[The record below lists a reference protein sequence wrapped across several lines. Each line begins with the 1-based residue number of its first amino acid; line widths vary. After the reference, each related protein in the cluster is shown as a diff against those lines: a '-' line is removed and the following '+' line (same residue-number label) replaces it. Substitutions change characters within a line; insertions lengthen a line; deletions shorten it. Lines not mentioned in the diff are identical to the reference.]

1 MDSEVKTLASLPF
14 HISDRLSK
22 PVLFQR
28 CRATGADDFSSQE
41 LFEEIRVI
49 SLGLSA
55 LGVQPGDRVALISD
69 TRPEWVIADL
79 AILSAGAVTV
89 PLYPTL
95 ASEQIFEILNDAKVR
110 FAIVAGEAEA
120 AKVRSV
126 LQTLPQLEI
135 VAVIDR
141 QSDETSRDESGEIG
155 LCDVAER
162 GRRRLLAE
170 EGLAQRYRETVNGVS
185 PNDIATIIYT
195 SGTTGRSK
203 GVMLTHVNILS
214 NVRASLQM
222 ISMKSDDV
230 ALSFLPLSH
239 SLERTVVYAYLC
251 EGVTVAFAESLE
263 TIARDLRMIK
273 PTIMTGVPRVYEK
286 VQARVLESV
295 AQAPAIRRKIFG
307 WAISAGWS
315 RASRQF
321 ANQSVPWY
329 IRFQNLLADRMVF
342 RKIRARTGGRLRLIV
357 SGGAPLGIST
367 AEFFCAIG
375 MPIVEGYGLTET
387 APVLTLNPP
396 EAVRIGTVGKA
407 IPGVDLKVA
416 PDGELLAR
424 GPNVMQGYYGKP
436 DATAEAIRDGWFHTG
451 DIGNIDD
458 DGYVSVTDRKKDIL
472 VTSNGKNIAP
482 QPIEARF
489 KRSPLVAEALLLG
502 DRRRFIAVL
511 LIPDRAQL
519 EELVLRDGASF
530 IPIEDLVERADVQLL
545 YQEVVDEVNVTLAG
559 FEQVRRF
566 KLLPAE
572 FSIAGGELTPTMK
585 VRRRVVE
592 ERWNK
597 VIEMLYAES
606 LSD

>member
-162 GRRRLLAE
+162 GRRRLLTE

-436 DATAEAIRDGWFHTG
+436 DATAEVIRDGWFHTG

-597 VIEMLYAES
+597 VIEMLYEES

>member
-436 DATAEAIRDGWFHTG
+436 DATAEVIRDGWFHTG

>member
-436 DATAEAIRDGWFHTG
+436 DATAEVIRDGWFHTG

-489 KRSPLVAEALLLG
+489 KRSPLVAEALLVG

-519 EELVLRDGASF
+519 EELVLRDEASF
-530 IPIEDLVERADVQLL
+530 IPIEDLVERADVQSL

>member
-22 PVLFQR
+22 SVLFQR

-41 LFEEIRVI
+41 IFDEIRVI

-95 ASEQIFEILNDAKVR
+95 ASEQIFEILNDAQVR

-126 LQTLPQLEI
+126 SQTLPQLEI

-141 QSDETSRDESGEIG
+141 QSDEASHDESCEMG
-155 LCDVAER
+155 LCDVADR
-162 GRRRLLAE
+162 GRRRLLTE
-170 EGLAQRYRETVNGVS
+170 EDLPQRYRETVNSVS

-214 NVRASLQM
+214 NVRASRQV

-307 WAISAGWS
+307 WAVSAGWS
-315 RASRQF
+315 CASRQF

-436 DATAEAIRDGWFHTG
+436 DATAEVIRDGWFHTG

-458 DGYVSVTDRKKDIL
+458 DGYVTITDRKKDIL
-472 VTSNGKNIAP
+472 VTSNGKNVAP

-489 KRSPLVAEALLLG
+489 KMSPLVAEALLLG

-530 IPIEDLVERADVQLL
+530 IPIEDLVERADVQSL

-597 VIEMLYAES
+597 VIEMLYVES
-606 LSD
+606 LGD

>member
-22 PVLFQR
+22 SVLFQR

-41 LFEEIRVI
+41 IFDEIRVI

-95 ASEQIFEILNDAKVR
+95 ASEQIFEILNDAQVR

-126 LQTLPQLEI
+126 SQTLPQLEI

-141 QSDETSRDESGEIG
+141 QSDEASRDESCEMG
-155 LCDVAER
+155 LCDVADR
-162 GRRRLLAE
+162 GRRRLLTE
-170 EGLAQRYRETVNGVS
+170 EDLPQRYRETVNSVS

-214 NVRASLQM
+214 NVRASRQV

-295 AQAPAIRRKIFG
+295 AQAPAIRRKIFK

-436 DATAEAIRDGWFHTG
+436 DATAEVIRDGWFHTG

-458 DGYVSVTDRKKDIL
+458 DGYVTITDRKKDIL
-472 VTSNGKNIAP
+472 VTSNGKNVAP

-489 KRSPLVAEALLLG
+489 KMSPLVAEALLLG

-530 IPIEDLVERADVQLL
+530 IPIEDLVERADVQSL

-597 VIEMLYAES
+597 VIEMLYVES
-606 LSD
+606 LGD

>member
-95 ASEQIFEILNDAKVR
+95 ASEQIFEILNDAQVR

-126 LQTLPQLEI
+126 SQTLPQLEI

-141 QSDETSRDESGEIG
+141 QSDETSRDESGEMG

-295 AQAPAIRRKIFG
+295 AQAPAIRRKIFK

-342 RKIRARTGGRLRLIV
+342 QKIRARTGGRLRLIV

-396 EAVRIGTVGKA
+396 EAVRIGTVGKT

-436 DATAEAIRDGWFHTG
+436 DATAEVIRDGWFHTG

-458 DGYVSVTDRKKDIL
+458 DGYVSITDRKKDIL
-472 VTSNGKNIAP
+472 VTSNGKNVAP
-482 QPIEARF
+482 QPIEAHF

-530 IPIEDLVERADVQLL
+530 IPIEDLVERADVQSL

-566 KLLPAE
+566 KLLPTE

>member
-1 MDSEVKTLASLPF
+1 
-14 HISDRLSK
+14 
-22 PVLFQR
+22 
-28 CRATGADDFSSQE
+28 
-41 LFEEIRVI
+41 
-49 SLGLSA
+49 
-55 LGVQPGDRVALISD
+55 
-69 TRPEWVIADL
+69 
-79 AILSAGAVTV
+79 
-89 PLYPTL
+89 
-95 ASEQIFEILNDAKVR
+95 
-110 FAIVAGEAEA
+110 
-120 AKVRSV
+120 
-126 LQTLPQLEI
+126 
-135 VAVIDR
+135 
-141 QSDETSRDESGEIG
+141 
-155 LCDVAER
+155 
-162 GRRRLLAE
+162 
-170 EGLAQRYRETVNGVS
+170 
-185 PNDIATIIYT
+185 
-195 SGTTGRSK
+195 
-203 GVMLTHVNILS
+203 
-214 NVRASLQM
+214 
-222 ISMKSDDV
+222 
-230 ALSFLPLSH
+230 
-239 SLERTVVYAYLC
+239 
-251 EGVTVAFAESLE
+251 
-263 TIARDLRMIK
+263 
-273 PTIMTGVPRVYEK
+273 
-286 VQARVLESV
+286 
-295 AQAPAIRRKIFG
+295 
-307 WAISAGWS
+307 
-315 RASRQF
+315 
-321 ANQSVPWY
+321 
-329 IRFQNLLADRMVF
+329 
-342 RKIRARTGGRLRLIV
+342 
-357 SGGAPLGIST
+357 
-367 AEFFCAIG
+367 

-436 DATAEAIRDGWFHTG
+436 DATAEVIRDGWFHTG

-458 DGYVSVTDRKKDIL
+458 DGYVTITDRKKDIL
-472 VTSNGKNIAP
+472 VTSNGKNVAP

-489 KRSPLVAEALLLG
+489 KMSPLVAEALLLG

-530 IPIEDLVERADVQLL
+530 IPIEDLVERADVQSL